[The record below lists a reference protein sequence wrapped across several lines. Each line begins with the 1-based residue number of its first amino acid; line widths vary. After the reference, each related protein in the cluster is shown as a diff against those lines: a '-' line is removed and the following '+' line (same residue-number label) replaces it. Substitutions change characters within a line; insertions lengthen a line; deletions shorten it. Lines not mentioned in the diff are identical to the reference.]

1 MAAEM
6 NFQKAIVGVPA
17 VAQQDQQH
25 LRSAGMQVRS
35 LAQHS
40 GLRKWGCVAVAQIAT
55 TAQIRSDP
63 WPGNSIC
70 HKAAKKKAIAGVP
83 WWLSKVQILVL
94 SLLWVKSLLWHG
106 LDPWPRE
113 LPHATGAAKNK

>member
-17 VAQQDQQH
+17 VTQQDQQH

-70 HKAAKKKAIAGVP
+70 HKAAKKKSNCGSSLVAQQGTDLGVVTAMGQVTAVA
-83 WWLSKVQILVL
+83 WTG
-94 SLLWVKSLLWHG
+94 SLAPGTSACHRCCQK
-106 LDPWPRE
+106 
-113 LPHATGAAKNK
+113 